1 MSDLKILAEL
11 IRERNSTEERI
22 SEIISRPASIG
33 HLGEFIAGKIFD
45 IELAKSAN
53 QKSLDGWFTTG
64 LLAGKSVNIKWY
76 AKREGILDMCTS
88 DGPDYYLV
96 LCGPPPDRMNLNR
109 SRPWLIDTIFL
120 FEHQHLVANLTSKIG
135 IASSVKREI
144 WNQHEVYPQCNNPLL
159 NLTREQI
166 SSIELFKRK

>member
-1 MSDLKILAEL
+1 MTELRLLAEL

-33 HLGEFIAGKIFD
+33 HLGEYIAGKIFD

-53 QKSLDGWFTTG
+53 LKSLDGWFATG

-96 LCGPPPDRMNLNR
+96 LCGPAPDRLNQKR
-109 SRPWLIDTIFL
+109 SRPWLIDMIFL
-120 FEHQHLVANLTSKIG
+120 FKHEHLVTNLTSKIG
-135 IASSVKREI
+135 IASSVREEI
-144 WNQHEVYPQCNNPLL
+144 WNQHEIYPRCNNPLV
-159 NLTREQI
+159 NLTTEQI
-166 SSIELFKRK
+166 SMIDLFRGN